1 MQSKLSKEI
10 TIKKVNEY
18 MKEKIK
24 IIGKYIIHMKWRYV
38 ILIKKIESL
47 K

>member
-24 IIGKYIIHMKWRYV
+24 IIGKHIKHMKLRYV
-38 ILIKKIESL
+38 QLIKKLE
-47 K
+47 